1 MPIQTTAVTR
11 FGISGGI
18 WNRLG
23 GDYSNKA
30 ASPPVFA
37 GTIPNISATEGDSDV
52 ITDLSTY
59 FSGATSYSISPA
71 VEAGWNF
78 DTVTGILTVDT
89 DDVNTFGPYT
99 VTGTNAAGS
108 DNSNAFSVIISAA
121 VATVEEANTGGWA
134 FRREQE
140 RYRQEDEA
148 RKRRAKKEKAKQIA
162 DKLDRDIALAFIARD
177 EGEAQRKDLERLTK
191 LASDYRDEIIAENAT
206 IASTIED
213 AVRLQTFSRMQKL
226 SRELNL
232 MREEEMFLMLATKIL
247 LEQ

>member
-11 FGISGGI
+11 LGISGGI

-108 DNSNAFSVIISAA
+108 DASNAFSVVISNTVAA
-121 VATVEEANTGGWA
+121 GGTSNRLKKRENLEDLRRASQLALLRRRKAEELEAKVEAQLEKAVPAGATIEYDPQAMRIAKITDKIDQALAIAFEAQRQA
-134 FRREQE
+134 DEEQE
-140 RYRQEDEA
+140 QT
-148 RKRRAKKEKAKQIA
+148 RKRRKRDQIA
-162 DKLDRDIALAFIARD
+162 
-177 EGEAQRKDLERLTK
+177 
-191 LASDYRDEIIAENAT
+191 
-206 IASTIED
+206 
-213 AVRLQTFSRMQKL
+213 V
-226 SRELNL
+226 
-232 MREEEMFLMLATKIL
+232 MLL
-247 LEQ
+247 LH